1 MGKTKTIDKEELK
14 RRTKAF
20 AHRCVKLAMRL
31 PETPLGKHIRLQ
43 LIRSATSTAAN
54 YRAACLGQST
64 PTFTAKLSIVIEEA
78 DECAFWIEF
87 IIDEKLMKKELVE
100 PLLNE
105 AGELVSIFI
114 SSRKTIQTG
123 KKY

>member
-20 AHRCVKLAMRL
+20 AHRCVKLAMSL

-43 LIRSATSTAAN
+43 LIKAATSTAAN

-87 IIDEKLMKKELVE
+87 INNKSNFASSSLLEK
-100 PLLNE
+100 
-105 AGELVSIFI
+105 
-114 SSRKTIQTG
+114 
-123 KKY
+123 